1 MEKLKTLDEFKS
13 WAKENG
19 FIYPSS
25 EIYGG
30 FAAVYD
36 YGHYGILLKNN
47 IQRAWEKSMVQERND
62 ILMLDSGIFMHPKT
76 WVASGHVGGFDDV
89 LVEDKKTH
97 TRYRADHLVEEACEK
112 IEFDTLVKHLIEY
125 VNQEEYKVLDNRWVS
140 HNGPNGSEP
149 IFLIRKGQ
157 GGELTI
163 EDFKAETKDLDALE
177 YVLPVMVARIYNQVS
192 NNKLVDLDKA
202 SAKELEQVIKILHI
216 KSPQG
221 NDLTEPRAFNLLVK
235 SNMGTT
241 DSSFSEE
248 NVTYLRGETCQG
260 IYLEYKNYR
269 DTLRPKLPFGIA
281 QVGKA
286 FRNEIIARQFVFRT
300 REFEQM
306 EMQYFH
312 KPADKQNL
320 FEMWKETR
328 MKWHVE
334 ELGINPDKL
343 RFKKHEK
350 LVFYASQAFDIEYN
364 YETLGGFKE
373 LEGLHDRGDYDL
385 TQHSKFSGEKLDYFD
400 QETGERLVPH
410 IMETSVGLNR
420 ILMMVLED
428 AYTKEELTNSKG
440 EKDSRVVLKLKKS
453 LAPIKVAILPLSKK
467 PELQQKA
474 LEVQDMIKS
483 QYMTQY
489 DETASIGKRYR
500 RQDEVGTPYCVTID
514 FETLNDQAV
523 TIRDRDTMQ
532 QDRIKISDLVE
543 YLNKSFK

>member
-1 MEKLKTLDEFKS
+1 MNSEQKTDNTKLKTLDEFKS

-47 IQRAWEKSMVQERND
+47 IQRLWEKSMVQERND
-62 ILMLDSGIFMHPKT
+62 MLMLDSGIFMHPKT

-97 TRYRADHLVEEACEK
+97 ARYRADHLVEEFFEK
-112 IEFDTLVKHLIEY
+112 KGE
-125 VNQEEYKVLDNRWVS
+125 KVDMD
-140 HNGPNGSEP
+140 
-149 IFLIRKGQ
+149 KKTAA
-157 GGELTI
+157 ELATI
-163 EDFKAETKDLDALE
+163 ILE
-177 YVLPVMVARIYNQVS
+177 
-192 NNKLVDLDKA
+192 NN
-202 SAKELEQVIKILHI
+202 I
-216 KSPQG
+216 KSPLG

-241 DSSFSEE
+241 DASFSEE

-312 KPADKQNL
+312 KPADKQQL
-320 FEMWKETR
+320 FDMWKESR

-334 ELGINPDKL
+334 VLGINPERL

-350 LVFYASQAFDIEYN
+350 LVFYATQAFDIEYN

-373 LEGLHDRGDYDL
+373 LEGIHDRGDYDL

-400 QETGERLVPH
+400 QENNERFVPH

-420 ILMMVLED
+420 TLMMVLED
-428 AYTKEELTNSKG
+428 AYTKEELTNAKG
-440 EKDSRVVLKLKKS
+440 EKDTRVVLKLKKS

-467 PELQQKA
+467 PELQAKA
-474 LEVQDMIKS
+474 IEVQNLVKGD
-483 QYMTQY
+483 YMTQY

-500 RQDEVGTPYCVTID
+500 RQDEIGTPYCVTVD
-514 FETLNDQAV
+514 FETLEDQAV
-523 TIRDRDTMQ
+523 TVRDRDSMKQ
-532 QDRIKISDLVE
+532 ERVKIADLAE
-543 YLNKSFK
+543 YLKKNLN